1 MARRTASEI
10 TPPNHPVEPRACE
23 LCKRESLRFT
33 SHHLV
38 PRSRG
43 CSLGPQVKLCPI
55 CHRQLH
61 AMFSET
67 TLAKELNSIDELRAN
82 PEFSEYLRW
91 ARHQKGPTSFRVRR
105 AKNRR

>member
-1 MARRTASEI
+1 M
-10 TPPNHPVEPRACE
+10 PQVCE

-43 CSLGPQVKLCPI
+43 GKSGPRAMLCPT

-61 AMFSET
+61 AMFSES
-67 TLAKELNSIDELRAN
+67 TLARELHSIKLLEADPQVHA
-82 PEFSEYLRW
+82 YLKWVR
-91 ARHQKGPTSFRVRR
+91 RQKGAANFRVRR
-105 AKNRR
+105 ANNRH

>member
-1 MARRTASEI
+1 
-10 TPPNHPVEPRACE
+10 
-23 LCKRESLRFT
+23 
-33 SHHLV
+33 
-38 PRSRG
+38 
-43 CSLGPQVKLCPI
+43 
-55 CHRQLH
+55 
-61 AMFSET
+61 MFSET